1 MEKISVG
8 IISFL
13 GVYLNVV
20 KKEILMIT
28 EIRVYK
34 LKADKG
40 EEFLKIFTEQSLPM
54 LLRWNVKVVT
64 YGLSLIDKDSFHL
77 IRNYKSLEQR
87 KESQDAF
94 YGSKEWINGPE
105 KQIMECIESYN
116 TSVVESVLLNGML
129 AMNY

>member
-1 MEKISVG
+1 
-8 IISFL
+8 
-13 GVYLNVV
+13 
-20 KKEILMIT
+20 MIT